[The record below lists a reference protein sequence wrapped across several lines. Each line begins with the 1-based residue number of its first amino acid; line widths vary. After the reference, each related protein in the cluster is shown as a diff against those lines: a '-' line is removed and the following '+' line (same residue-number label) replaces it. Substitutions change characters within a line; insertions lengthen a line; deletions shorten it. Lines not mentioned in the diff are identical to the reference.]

1 MSSNLVELIEFE
13 SIKRTFNKPRFS
25 YIKEDETKHWNMAIG
40 TLFYL
45 IYDDAC
51 QTNPGEKLNFIDRLP
66 FCYHPNHLFNFLLP
80 SITCLM
86 GEKQNYLATYRAVCL
101 GLSLAERISPGSMS
115 KAELE
120 MQVHSDFLTNLI
132 RITIYS
138 SCEEVRRSGFR
149 LFTKYYSLF
158 ETNHARYRLVNI
170 VLDTANHSGLM
181 GQIIVNTKDTA
192 MQQMTTTEEDLP
204 NKQFSGHGL
213 KVLIRKICSLK
224 HGVETDLLEISD
236 EIISSLNMLI
246 CLMLKDKSKNGC
258 GIWDLT
264 VELNTN
270 YLKPLKT
277 AIEMSRAHYQRKLME
292 KHGNDDKGIDEVSL
306 SVGGQTLPHMTTN
319 QKNDVVNAAL
329 NTLSLIECV
338 LCQLNSVIDK

>member
-1 MSSNLVELIEFE
+1 
-13 SIKRTFNKPRFS
+13 
-25 YIKEDETKHWNMAIG
+25 
-40 TLFYL
+40 
-45 IYDDAC
+45 
-51 QTNPGEKLNFIDRLP
+51 
-66 FCYHPNHLFNFLLP
+66 
-80 SITCLM
+80 M

-101 GLSLAERISPGSMS
+101 GLRLAERISPGSMS

-204 NKQFSGHGL
+204 NKQFCGHGL

-258 GIWDLT
+258 GVWDLT

-277 AIEMSRAHYQRKLME
+277 ALEMSRAHYQRKLME